1 VTDERDAVLGELVET
16 VELMQAQIADLR
28 GRVLAGSARS
38 SPVRGGQPPTLS
50 LDDLDEW
57 VAWLIETYELEEEIP
72 DCWRE
77 HGAMVEEISALSAA
91 HAGAVDPFES
101 RPVDRLLWQ
110 ESLLRSLQ
118 RLRDWDRRRCRSRG
132 HHWRSA
138 ESVLIDR

>member
-1 VTDERDAVLGELVET
+1 VTDDRDAVLADLVDT

-28 GRVLAGSARS
+28 GRVLAGSVRS
-38 SPVRGGQPPTLS
+38 SPVRDAQPPTLN

-77 HGAMVEEISALSAA
+77 HGAMVEEISALRAA
-91 HAGAVDPFES
+91 HAGATDPFES

-118 RLRDWDRRRCRSRG
+118 RLHDWDRRRCRSRG
-132 HHWRSA
+132 HH
-138 ESVLIDR
+138 